1 VNGGYLIFRQEIFDY
16 IGEGE
21 ELVEQP
27 FQRLIE
33 DEQLIA
39 YPYEGFWAPMDTIRD
54 RQELES
60 MYERGQAPW
69 AVRNR
74 SEVQPPFVDLTSP
87 WTGA

>member
-1 VNGGYLIFRQEIFDY
+1 VNGGFFIFRQEIFDY

-69 AVRNR
+69 AVWNR
-74 SEVQPPFVDLTSP
+74 SEAQPPFVDLTFPRRGS
-87 WTGA
+87 